1 MTNSISFKIS
11 HKKDATFLRHSVAFS
26 ASLQRIKIRCYKILR
41 AYGSEFPI
49 KLNGRAISRRIL
61 DKFNLLTT
69 GGKELGLELSL
80 CYVLL

>member
-11 HKKDATFLRHSVAFS
+11 HKKDATCLRHSVAFS

-49 KLNGRAISRRIL
+49 KLNSIAISRRKL
-61 DKFNLLTT
+61 NKFLLLTA
-69 GGKELGLELSL
+69 GDKELD
-80 CYVLL
+80 